1 MYKRTNVRAA
11 INPRLIKHKE
21 AYSRRTWRTGRRN
34 RIRNVKTRGWPPC
47 PARRVHCLRPYVVRE
62 TFLGGTKG
70 RRYHTEKNRNAHTRR
85 ASSAARD
92 ARASTAV
99 SNPSPRN
106 QTRKRPYAGIGWV
119 TRRFRG
125 RRARDAPLCWRGAAR
140 AEGGGGGPEP
150 EAGGAPTVLSAGR
163 GAPPTKDAVVSIS
176 AARHYGR
183 RRPFDVNV
191 GVASGTR
198 GRGARYTWRLRVPRT
213 QTRPHSA
220 SAALTLAEEQTARED
235 GARASHFHY
244 VASTLSIIKA
254 VLCFFFNE
262 YPQTNSFQLFDLKIF
277 KIIIVHESSLRI
289 SNQNKKYM
297 IYFVV

>member
-1 MYKRTNVRAA
+1 MHTHGARRPRPETRARQRPFRIRRRGIKRANGHMPVSGESHAVFGVGVRAMH
-11 INPRLIKHKE
+11 RFVD
-21 AYSRRTWRTGRRN
+21 G
-34 RIRNVKTRGWPPC
+34 
-47 PARRVHCLRPYVVRE
+47 AR
-62 TFLGGTKG
+62 
-70 RRYHTEKNRNAHTRR
+70 
-85 ASSAARD
+85 
-92 ARASTAV
+92 
-99 SNPSPRN
+99 
-106 QTRKRPYAGIGWV
+106 
-119 TRRFRG
+119 RG
-125 RRARDAPLCWRGAAR
+125 RRA
-140 AEGGGGGPEP
+140 EGGGPEP

-254 VLCFFFNE
+254 VLCFFFQRVSTDEFVSIIRFKN
-262 YPQTNSFQLFDLKIF
+262 FQNNHSSRIVVTYIESKLKIYDLF
-277 KIIIVHESSLRI
+277 CCII
-289 SNQNKKYM
+289 
-297 IYFVV
+297 